1 MVQFKH
7 PENCQVSVVA
17 ECFPQVQLL
26 YYRYSSTGRTTGDEK
41 IGFKFFV
48 FNILKNLVVE
58 RITYGGGENN
68 VSYANSGGE
77 NNVEKFSS
85 PQAHVEI

>member
-1 MVQFKH
+1 
-7 PENCQVSVVA
+7 
-17 ECFPQVQLL
+17 
-26 YYRYSSTGRTTGDEK
+26 
-41 IGFKFFV
+41 
-48 FNILKNLVVE
+48 LKNLVVE

-85 PQAHVEI
+85 PQAHVEIQMLHC